1 MWPIADFDRMWPFTD
16 IAQTRKLAMRIRTP
30 TDLGAIIRDSRIK
43 LGLDQKSLADR
54 IGVGREWIV
63 EVEKGKPRAQ
73 IGLVLRAINALGIAL
88 DAHPET
94 IPQERSARAGDT
106 SVDIDSIVA
115 AARTPRK

>member
-1 MWPIADFDRMWPFTD
+1 M
-16 IAQTRKLAMRIRTP
+16 KIRTP

-88 DAHPET
+88 DARLEAAAPKKSTARPEEA
-94 IPQERSARAGDT
+94 P
-106 SVDIDSIVA
+106 VDIDSIVA
-115 AARTPRK
+115 AARKPTK